1 MKILGEKSLS
11 SKVIVGLKLLF
22 VLIACID
29 FIVLNVIIKSVRDIF
44 IKINIQN
51 NIFNLIL
58 AFSII
63 LTGII
68 ALLII
73 YQFIKIFKNLKKN
86 LLFCQENSSSLNI
99 VSNSCFVISILY
111 LIISI
116 IIIVNIIINGQIGE
130 FITYILLFSMMFT
143 VIFVVTG
150 IGIKILNEIYMKAI
164 DYKKENDFTV

>member
-51 NIFNLIL
+51 NIFNLVL

-99 VSNSCFVISILY
+99 VSILY
-111 LIISI
+111 LIISSI
-116 IIIVNIIINGQIGE
+116 IIINIIINGLVEE
-130 FITYILLFSMMFT
+130 FITYVLLFSMMFS
-143 VIFVVTG
+143 VIFVITG